1 MIRFSLHCDKD
12 HEFEGWFSS
21 SKDYDGQSERGLVE
35 CPVCGSRQIGK
46 SLMAPAVA
54 VSRDAPAPT
63 LAMDPE
69 KREMMRKLRD
79 IVQVVKQNSED
90 VGDRFADDPDR
101 CDGERS
107 DCRKLY
113 GARGKVPFP
122 AKRHHQRSDGKA
134 GRNENGKH
142 GRHYIAAQNGC
153 VRICGRMTAQD
164 RQQQH

>member
-90 VGDRFADDPDR
+90 VGDRFADEAR
-101 CDGERS
+101 KIHHGES
-107 DCRKLY
+107 E
-113 GARGKVPFP
+113 ARGII
-122 AKRHHQRSDGKA
+122 GKA
-134 GRNENGKH
+134 SKDDAKSLIDEGIE
-142 GRHYIAAQNGC
+142 IAPLPEFP
-153 VRICGRMTAQD
+153 D
-164 RQQQH
+164 DLS